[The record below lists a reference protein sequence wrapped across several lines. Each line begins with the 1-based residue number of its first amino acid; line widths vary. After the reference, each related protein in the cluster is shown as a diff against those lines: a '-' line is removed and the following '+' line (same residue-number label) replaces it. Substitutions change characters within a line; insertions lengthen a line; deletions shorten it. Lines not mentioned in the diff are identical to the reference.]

1 VAQTIVLAGY
11 YNNPRRSFRSKD
23 LDLPF
28 YKLLSSYKT
37 QDPIPKPQLVL
48 PVHAVQCAAAFY
60 KNKTTLLARAIADLL
75 TTIAFFFLFLLCP
88 GEYTMPT
95 TKTKTCTV
103 QFHRK
108 DVQIFKAGNI
118 LPTRPPW
125 RPFGG
130 GTQSDSSWTTRKVAN
145 VGQRCITPPYW
156 SHFAQSKRWPT
167 QYTIYFRSCPPIPSL
182 PSVLSALALTSSR
195 IISRWQCAKMLSCLV
210 SSTPATACPELVPTH
225 SKPVELWP
233 YNSTMLMKTS
243 SKKWVDGQAPG
254 GSRIYTLKFLPSPQ
268 VCPNAWWCTMCF
280 ITLGRNPMSLYP
292 SFYRFPWQGEGAT
305 QIHHRRAMLVC
316 LLHQLRCTKLYN
328 NRPVY

>member
-1 VAQTIVLAGY
+1 MHC
-11 YNNPRRSFRSKD
+11 
-23 LDLPF
+23 
-28 YKLLSSYKT
+28 
-37 QDPIPKPQLVL
+37 PIPPQRRPDLQSRQHPPHSSSLEALRGGDTVRL
-48 PVHAVQCAAAFY
+48 ILDNQKSGQRGATMHH
-60 KNKTTLLARAIADLL
+60 TTLLVPFCPVKALADPVHH
-75 TTIAFFFLFLLCP
+75 LF
-88 GEYTMPT
+88 
-95 TKTKTCTV
+95 
-103 QFHRK
+103 
-108 DVQIFKAGNI
+108 QIV
-118 LPTRPPW
+118 P
-125 RPFGG
+125 
-130 GTQSDSSWTTRKVAN
+130 AN
-145 VGQRCITPPYW
+145 PE
-156 SHFAQSKRWPT
+156 
-167 QYTIYFRSCPPIPSL
+167 PPISFVSL
-182 PSVLSALALTSSR
+182 GSHVISNNITLAVR
-195 IISRWQCAKMLSCLV
+195 EMLSCSV

-328 NRPVY
+328 NIPVYQKRGATHVACPYLSNGPWFEERKKTRMGAGRHCQEGHQVGKFSNTRMEGGFRPLA